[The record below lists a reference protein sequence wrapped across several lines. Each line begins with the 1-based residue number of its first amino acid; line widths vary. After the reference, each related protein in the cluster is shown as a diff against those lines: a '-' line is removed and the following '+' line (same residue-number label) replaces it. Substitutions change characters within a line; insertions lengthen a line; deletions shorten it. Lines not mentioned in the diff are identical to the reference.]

1 MSHTRADSK
10 PQLFFLGTQMA
21 RAGAQ
26 KVLLAQAD
34 WFHARGYPVK
44 VAFFYDKES
53 LAQTWQASRKFPV
66 LNLNAWR
73 YSDAWW
79 RNIFRLPPALWRLFG
94 LFRSR
99 PQVVQTFTPHSNLLG
114 IPLAWLARVPVRIAT
129 QHGRLRAAP
138 GLHSFMINS
147 GMANALVVVSEDLR
161 EIAIEKDHVEPNRV
175 TVIQN
180 GVEAIRATEAQAQAL
195 RRELG
200 LSAEAQLIIC
210 VGRLME
216 TKGQRVLLTAFDQIA
231 SLWPQAI
238 LAFVGDG
245 EDRTLLLQMI
255 KEHKLTERVQLLGHR
270 DDVPALL
277 SAADIFVQAS
287 FSEGLSIALLEA
299 LSAGVS
305 VVATRVG
312 GLVQVVEDGESALL
326 ISPGDPAALA
336 NALER
341 LLADPALRARLATAA
356 QQRVQAR
363 YSVDTMCSE
372 YETLMLKLLANGR

>member
-34 WFHARGYPVK
+34 WFHARGYSVK

-53 LAQTWQASRKFPV
+53 LAQTWQASRNFPV

-79 RNIFRLPPALWRLFG
+79 RNIFRLLPALWRLFG
-94 LFRSR
+94 LFSS

-114 IPLAWLARVPVRIAT
+114 IPLAWLARVRVRIAT
-129 QHGRLRAAP
+129 QHGRLRVAP

-161 EIAIEKDHVEPNRV
+161 EIAIEKDHVEPIRV

-180 GVEAIRATEAQAQAL
+180 GVEVIEATEAQAQAL

-231 SLWPQAI
+231 SHWPQAI
-238 LAFVGDG
+238 LAFVGEG
-245 EDRTLLLQMI
+245 EDRTPLLQLV
-255 KEHKLTERVQLLGHR
+255 KELKLTERVHLLGHR
-270 DDVPALL
+270 DDIPALL

-299 LSAGVS
+299 LAAGVS

-326 ISPGDPAALA
+326 ISPGDPAELA

-341 LLADPALRARLATAA
+341 LLADPALRKRLATAA

-363 YSVDTMCSE
+363 YSVDTMCRE